1 MAFQF
6 ELMDLDS
13 PQSDAEG
20 GGDHSPLNPRA
31 WKVTEFK
38 DIVRRWQVFKR
49 DEGFWN
55 AYVPQFPPSH
65 TRPIL
70 FLHSV
75 FIQNHDHARCVSRFG
90 NDTTPELRT
99 LSAKMLAIL
108 ETTLSGTLYM
118 YQGEELGMVNFPRSW
133 GIEEYKDVAS
143 VNYYNKWVL
152 ILYHSHSYIS
162 PCLSLSSSILIC

>member
-1 MAFQF
+1 MVFQF

-13 PQSDAEG
+13 PQSDEEG

-38 DIVRRWQVFKR
+38 DVVRRWQKFKR

-55 AYVPQFPPSH
+55 AYAPQHPPY
-65 TRPIL
+65 TWLIR

-75 FIQNHDHARCVSRFG
+75 FIENHDHARSVSRFG
-90 NDTTPELRT
+90 DDTTPELRT
-99 LSAKMLAIL
+99 LSAKMFAIL
-108 ETTLSGTLYM
+108 QTTLSGTLYV

-143 VNYYNKWVL
+143 VNFYNKWVL
-152 ILYHSHSYIS
+152 IFYCYH
-162 PCLSLSSSILIC
+162 